1 MIGTVGKV
9 FEKNILTIKH
19 ISRWRM
25 RWVGQFITSVLE
37 LQENKESQKLCQ
49 NFSLLQV
56 PLTKLWSR
64 MLMIVK
70 AGYQILIYCYQ
81 GRLIIKYVQLIK
93 KIRLVVVSL
102 HKHLLSNLSLPHPK
116 CHVKCQK
123 APPIIH
129 GQLLLFLVA
138 NVITFIKQPKLLVR
152 WESWRSHVLRVWR
165 RSLPD
170 VRVSWS
176 WLVSCT
182 VLMSRVH
189 AEDIKKGVTLNTNT
203 LPRKGLSSVSL
214 AAVFSSVQQTC
225 WPRELVY
232 SSVQPCFGTAHINCS
247 LLDNKQC

>member
-9 FEKNILTIKH
+9 FEKNISTIKH

-70 AGYQILIYCYQ
+70 AGYKILIYCYQ

-138 NVITFIKQPKLLVR
+138 NVHKATKTACSMRKLAVTCSQSVKKISPGCKNVLVMVGQLYSSDVTCP
-152 WESWRSHVLRVWR
+152 SWR
-165 RSLPD
+165 
-170 VRVSWS
+170 
-176 WLVSCT
+176 
-182 VLMSRVH
+182 
-189 AEDIKKGVTLNTNT
+189 
-203 LPRKGLSSVSL
+203 
-214 AAVFSSVQQTC
+214 
-225 WPRELVY
+225 Y
-232 SSVQPCFGTAHINCS
+232 
-247 LLDNKQC
+247 